1 MTQKEYHSHQ
11 SFQAFSPTTYRAP
24 LVRVSRKR
32 PCPVCGRTDW
42 CSVRADESACIC
54 MRRPSDRPTRN
65 GGFLHVFSFD
75 ETPPAPRPQPII
87 TQPTTPERAP
97 VTRLDPVYTDLR
109 RLHLVLSKQ
118 HREEKLNR
126 RGLSDSAIEVNGYR
140 STPTQG
146 YAANVARALAR
157 DYDLTGIPGF
167 YRDAGEWR
175 LNFGEWTYGII
186 IPVRD
191 TLHRIRALMIRRDD
205 VSGSGKYIWLSSKD
219 KPHGASPGAPPHFA
233 NVEAARAS
241 GEIIVSEGA
250 LKSDVIAELTGQGVC
265 GIAGVTNFTETF
277 GADLRRALPELK
289 RAVVAFDADF
299 RTNENVRRGLDRLI
313 RNLQSSGLKVS
324 VRVWQSALG
333 KGFDDALVALKGAA

>member
-1 MTQKEYHSHQ
+1 
-11 SFQAFSPTTYRAP
+11 
-24 LVRVSRKR
+24 
-32 PCPVCGRTDW
+32 
-42 CSVRADESACIC
+42 

-265 GIAGVTNFTETF
+265 GIAGVSTF
-277 GADLRRALPELK
+277 GDDFAAKLRLAIPELRHVHIAYDSDLWQSPQVFAALERLAAQLT
-289 RAVVAFDADF
+289 RA
-299 RTNENVRRGLDRLI
+299 
-313 RNLQSSGLKVS
+313 NLS
-324 VRVWQSALG
+324 VRVRTWSEEF
-333 KGFDDALVALKGAA
+333 KGLDDYLVAQRGRREAA

>member
-1 MTQKEYHSHQ
+1 
-11 SFQAFSPTTYRAP
+11 
-24 LVRVSRKR
+24 
-32 PCPVCGRTDW
+32 
-42 CSVRADESACIC
+42 